1 MQAHGANGAQIL
13 RVLLKYKA
21 GKKMNII
28 KYLYVIPFAAL
39 ISCAHTAQ
47 QSPAQA
53 FIKPG
58 DNLVTEGIPAIPAAL
73 ATKVNPYTE
82 YRPKSF
88 NSWHPTKREMLI
100 ALRAGNSNQTHLLEA
115 PMAQPKQLTSYAEP
129 VAGASYQP
137 TLGNYFVFAKDTG
150 GNEVHQFYRSDFIGG
165 KATLLTD
172 EKLRN
177 GGAAWSHK
185 GDRFVHS
192 AIETD
197 KNRQQASVVTQVR
210 MVHPDEAAQTK
221 TIASLPGGGWGNF
234 TWSPDDKQ
242 LAMIEYVSINE
253 SHIWLLDIATGEK
266 TRVMQNK
273 PNEPV
278 SYQGVEF
285 SADGK
290 SIYTTSDADSEFLR
304 LTSINLADKSREV
317 LTPDNNWDVESFALS
332 RDGKYLA
339 YVVNDNGV
347 SKLIVIY
354 TPNRKIIARPT
365 LPQGT
370 LNGLQWHRNLPELA
384 FSLSSARSPADVYSL
399 DVAADKLTRWTSSA
413 GEGRDTSDFVEPEL
427 VKWKSFDGREISGFL
442 YRAPKT
448 FGDKRPLVINIH
460 GGPEGQ
466 YRPGFLARN
475 NYYLNEMGVSLLF
488 PNVRGS
494 SGYGKNFLKLD
505 NGKLREDSVK
515 DIGALLDSL
524 GAQADINASRVLV
537 TGGSYGGYMS
547 LAVATLYPEKIAAS
561 IDVVGI
567 SNFVTFL
574 ERTESYRRDLRR
586 VEYGDERDPDMRA
599 HLQNISPLNRADKI
613 VKPLFVVQGKNDPRV
628 PVTEAEQIVATLKK
642 SNTPVWYLLANDE
655 GHGFAKKSNVDF
667 QFYST
672 IEFMHKY
679 LLKN

>member
-1 MQAHGANGAQIL
+1 M
-13 RVLLKYKA
+13 RKYL
-21 GKKMNII
+21 NLI
-28 KYLYVIPFAAL
+28 KYLPVILCAA
-39 ISCAHTAQ
+39 CAATTQ
-47 QSPAQA
+47 QNP
-53 FIKPG
+53 ITETLKPG
-58 DNLVTEGIPAIPAAL
+58 DNLVTEGLPAIRASIAADV
-73 ATKVNPYTE
+73 KPYTE

-88 NSWHPTKREMLI
+88 SSWHPSKREMLI
-100 ALRAGNSNQTHLLEA
+100 TTRAGNSNQIHVLDA
-115 PMAQPKQLTSYAEP
+115 PMAKAKQLTTYAEP
-129 VAGASYQP
+129 VSAASYQP
-137 TLGNYFVFAKDTG
+137 TQGNYFVFAKDTG
-150 GNEVHQFYRSDFIGG
+150 GNEVHQFYRNDLTGG
-165 KATLLTD
+165 KTTLLTD

-177 GGAAWSHK
+177 GGTEWSHK

-210 MVHPDEAAQTK
+210 IVNPDDVAQTK
-221 TIASLPGGGWGNF
+221 TIASLPGGGWGSF
-234 TWSPDDKQ
+234 AWSPDDKT
-242 LAMIEYVSINE
+242 LAMIDYVSINE
-253 SHIWLLDIATGEK
+253 SHIWLLDLATGEK
-266 TRVMQNK
+266 NRLT
-273 PNEPV
+273 PNSGAEPV
-278 SYQGVEF
+278 SYQGIAF

-290 SIYTTSDADSEFLR
+290 GLYTSSDADSEFLR
-304 LTSINLADKSREV
+304 LTYIKLADKSREV
-317 LTPDNNWDVESFALS
+317 LTPDTNWDVENFTLS
-332 RDGKYLA
+332 HDGKYLA
-339 YVVNDNGV
+339 YVVNENGA
-347 SKLIVIY
+347 SKLFVLY
-354 TPNRKIIARPT
+354 TPNRKIIARPA
-365 LPQGT
+365 LAQGT
-370 LNGLQWHRNLPELA
+370 LASVQWHRALPELA
-384 FSLSSARSPADVYSL
+384 FSLSSARAPADVYSL
-399 DVAADKLTRWTSSA
+399 DVVADKLTRWTSSA

-442 YRAPKT
+442 YRAPKS
-448 FGDKRPLVINIH
+448 FSGKRPLVINIH

-475 NYYLNEMGVSLLF
+475 NYYLNEMGISLLF

-515 DIGALLDSL
+515 DIGALFDSL
-524 GAQADINASRVLV
+524 GTQADIDASRVLV

-599 HLQNISPLNRADKI
+599 HLQKISPLNRADKI

-672 IEFMHKY
+672 IEFMRKY

>member
-1 MQAHGANGAQIL
+1 
-13 RVLLKYKA
+13 
-21 GKKMNII
+21 
-28 KYLYVIPFAAL
+28 
-39 ISCAHTAQ
+39 
-47 QSPAQA
+47 
-53 FIKPG
+53 
-58 DNLVTEGIPAIPAAL
+58 
-73 ATKVNPYTE
+73 
-82 YRPKSF
+82 
-88 NSWHPTKREMLI
+88 
-100 ALRAGNSNQTHLLEA
+100 
-115 PMAQPKQLTSYAEP
+115 
-129 VAGASYQP
+129 
-137 TLGNYFVFAKDTG
+137 YFVFAKDSG
-150 GNEVHQFYRSDFIGG
+150 GNEVHQFYRSDLTDD
-165 KATLLTD
+165 KTTLLTD

-177 GGAAWSHK
+177 EGAVWSHK
-185 GDRFVHS
+185 GDRFVHT

-197 KNRQQASVVTQVR
+197 KNRQQASVITQLR
-210 MVHPDEAAQTK
+210 MVNPDDVTQTK
-221 TIASLPGGGWGNF
+221 TITTLPGGGWGSF
-234 TWSPDDKQ
+234 AWSPDDKQ

-253 SHIWLLDIATGEK
+253 SHIWLLDMATGEK
-266 TRVMQNK
+266 NRVTQKNA
-273 PNEPV
+273 NEPV

-290 SIYTTSDADSEFLR
+290 GLYTSSDADSEFLR
-304 LTSINLADKSREV
+304 LTYLSLADKTREV
-317 LTPDNNWDVESFALS
+317 LTPDTNWDVESFSLS
-332 RDGKYLA
+332 QDGKYLA
-339 YVVNDNGV
+339 YVMNENGV
-347 SKLIVIY
+347 SKLTVLY
-354 TPNRKIIARPT
+354 TPNRKVIARPN
-365 LPQGT
+365 LSQGT
-370 LNGLQWHRNLPELA
+370 LAGLRWHRSLPELA

-399 DVAADKLTRWTSSA
+399 DVVADKLTRWTSSA

-427 VKWKSFDGREISGFL
+427 VKWKSFDGREVSGFL
-442 YRAPKT
+442 YRAPKK
-448 FGDKRPLVINIH
+448 FDGKRPLVINIH

-466 YRPGFLARN
+466 YRPGFIARN

-505 NGKLREDSVK
+505 NGKRREDSVK
-515 DIGALLDSL
+515 DIGALFDWV
-524 GAQADINASRVLV
+524 GTQAAIDASRVLV

-599 HLQNISPLNRADKI
+599 HLEKISPLNRADKI

-672 IEFMHKY
+672 IEFMRKY
-679 LLKN
+679 LLK

>member
-1 MQAHGANGAQIL
+1 
-13 RVLLKYKA
+13 
-21 GKKMNII
+21 MNLI
-28 KYLYVIPFAAL
+28 KYLYVIPLAAL
-39 ISCAHTAQ
+39 LSCAQVAPQ
-47 QSPAQA
+47 NPAQA
-53 FIKPG
+53 LIKPG
-58 DNLVTEGIPAIPAAL
+58 DNLVAENIPAIPAAL
-73 ATKVNPYTE
+73 AAKVNPYTE

-100 ALRAGNSNQTHLLEA
+100 ALRAGNSNQTHSLDA
-115 PMAQPKQLTSYAEP
+115 PMAKPKQLTNYPEP
-129 VAGASYQP
+129 VAGAGYQP
-137 TLGNYFVFAKDTG
+137 TVGNYFIFAKDIG
-150 GNEVHQFYRSDFIGG
+150 GNEVTQFYRSEVAGG
-165 KATLLTD
+165 KTTLLTD

-177 GGAAWSHK
+177 GAAAWSHK
-185 GDRFVHS
+185 GDRLVHS

-210 MVHPDEAAQTK
+210 MVNPDDVAQTK

-253 SHIWLLDIATGEK
+253 SHIWLLDVATGEK
-266 TRVMQNK
+266 TRVTQKIGNDT
-273 PNEPV
+273 V
-278 SYQGVEF
+278 SYQDAEF

-290 SIYTTSDADSEFLR
+290 GIYTASDAGSEFLR
-304 LTSINLADKSREV
+304 LTYINLADKTREV
-317 LTPDNNWDVESFALS
+317 LTPDTNWDVESFALS
-332 RDGKYLA
+332 HDGKYLA
-339 YVVNDNGV
+339 YAVNDNGV
-347 SKLIVIY
+347 SKLTVLY

-370 LNGLQWHRNLPELA
+370 LGGLQWHRNLPELA

-399 DVAADKLTRWTSSA
+399 DIVADKLTRWTSSA

-448 FGDKRPLVINIH
+448 FGGKRPLVVNIH

-475 NYYLNEMGVSLLF
+475 NYYLNEMGISLLF

-494 SGYGKNFLKLD
+494 SGYGKTFLKLD

-515 DIGALLDSL
+515 DIGSL
-524 GAQADINASRVLV
+524 FDWVGSQADIDANRVLV

-599 HLQNISPLNRADKI
+599 HLQKISPLNRADKI
-613 VKPLFVVQGKNDPRV
+613 SKPLFVVQGKNDPRV

-672 IEFMHKY
+672 IEFMQKY
-679 LLKN
+679 LLKK

>member
-1 MQAHGANGAQIL
+1 MIKKLNKINFLCVLSFALFAGCANVANQ
-13 RVLLKYKA
+13 
-21 GKKMNII
+21 
-28 KYLYVIPFAAL
+28 
-39 ISCAHTAQ
+39 T
-47 QSPAQA
+47 PAPA
-53 FIKPG
+53 FIKPS
-58 DNLVTEGIPAIPAAL
+58 DNLVAEGIPAIATAL

-100 ALRAGNSNQTHLLEA
+100 ALRAGNSNQTHSLDA
-115 PMAQPKQLTSYAEP
+115 PMAKPKQLTTYAEP
-129 VAGASYQP
+129 VTGASYQP
-137 TLGNYFVFAKDTG
+137 TQGNYFVFAKDAG
-150 GNEVHQFYRSDFIGG
+150 GNEVHQFYRNDLTGG
-165 KATLLTD
+165 KTTQLTD

-177 GGAAWSHK
+177 GGAVWSHK
-185 GDRFVHS
+185 GDRFVHT

-197 KNRQQASVVTQVR
+197 KDRQQASVVTQVR
-210 MVHPDEAAQTK
+210 MVNPDDVTQSK
-221 TIASLPGGGWGNF
+221 TIASLPGGGWGGF
-234 TWSPDDKQ
+234 AWSPDDKQ

-253 SHIWLLDIATGEK
+253 SHIWLLDIASGEK
-266 TRVMQNK
+266 TRVTQK
-273 PNEPV
+273 SGNEAV

-290 SIYTTSDADSEFLR
+290 GIYTASDADSEFLR
-304 LTSINLADKSREV
+304 LTAINLADKTREV
-317 LTPDNNWDVESFALS
+317 LTPDTNWDVESFSLS
-332 RDGKYLA
+332 HDGKYLA

-347 SKLIVIY
+347 SKLTVLY
-354 TPNRKIIARPT
+354 TPNRKAIARPT

-370 LNGLQWHRNLPELA
+370 LGGLQWHRNLPELA
-384 FSLSSARSPADVYSL
+384 FSLSSARSPADVYSH
-399 DVAADKLTRWTSSA
+399 DVVADKLTRWTSSA
-413 GEGRDTSDFVEPEL
+413 AEGRDTSDFVEPEL
-427 VKWKSFDGREISGFL
+427 VKWESFDGREISGFL
-442 YRAPKT
+442 YRAPKK
-448 FGDKRPLVINIH
+448 FEGKRPLVINIH

-494 SGYGKNFLKLD
+494 SGYGKTFLKLD

-515 DIGALLDSL
+515 DIGTLFDWV
-524 GAQADINASRVLV
+524 GAQADIDANRVLV

-599 HLQNISPLNRADKI
+599 HLQKISPLNRADKI

-655 GHGFAKKSNVDF
+655 GHGFAKKPNVDF

-672 IEFMHKY
+672 IEFMQKY
-679 LLKN
+679 LIK

>member
-1 MQAHGANGAQIL
+1 MN
-13 RVLLKYKA
+13 KYF
-21 GKKMNII
+21 NLI
-28 KYLYVIPFAAL
+28 KYLPYLLLA
-39 ISCAHTAQ
+39 SCATVANQ
-47 QSPAQA
+47 NVSTETLKPA
-53 FIKPG
+53 
-58 DNLVTEGIPAIPAAL
+58 DNLVTEGIPSIRAAIVADVKA
-73 ATKVNPYTE
+73 YTE
-82 YRPKSF
+82 YRPKNFS
-88 NSWHPTKREMLI
+88 SWHPSKREMLI
-100 ALRAGNSNQTHLLEA
+100 ATRASNSNQIHLLDA
-115 PMAQPKQLTSYAEP
+115 PMAKPRQLTNYAEP
-129 VAGASYQP
+129 VSGASYQP
-137 TLGNYFVFAKDTG
+137 TQGNFFVFTKDTG
-150 GNEVHQFYRSDFIGG
+150 GNEVHQFYRGDLAGG
-165 KATLLTD
+165 KATRLTD

-177 GGAAWSHK
+177 EGAVWSNK
-185 GDRFVHS
+185 GDRFIHT

-197 KNRQQASVVTQVR
+197 KNRQQANVITQLR
-210 MVHPDEAAQTK
+210 MVNPDDVAQTK
-221 TIASLPGGGWGNF
+221 SITTLPGGGWGSF
-234 TWSPDDKQ
+234 AWSPDDKQ

-253 SHIWLLDIATGEK
+253 SHIWLLDLVMGEK
-266 TRVMQNK
+266 NRVTQK
-273 PNEPV
+273 TGNESV
-278 SYQGVEF
+278 SYRGVEF

-290 SIYTTSDADSEFLR
+290 SIYTTSDAGSEFLR
-304 LTSINLADKSREV
+304 LTTINLADKTREV
-317 LTPDNNWDVESFALS
+317 LTPDTHWDVEDFALS

-347 SKLIVIY
+347 SKLSVMY
-354 TPNRKIIARPT
+354 TPNRKIIARPA

-370 LNGLQWHRNLPELA
+370 VGGLQWHRNLPELA
-384 FSLSSARSPADVYSL
+384 FSLASARSPADVYSL
-399 DVAADKLTRWTSSA
+399 DVVADKLTRWTSSA

-442 YRAPKT
+442 YRAPKK
-448 FGDKRPLVINIH
+448 FSGKRPLVINIH

-466 YRPGFLARN
+466 YRPGFLSRN
-475 NYYLNEMGVSLLF
+475 NYYLNEMGVSQLF

-494 SGYGKNFLKLD
+494 SGYGKTFLKLD

-515 DIGALLDSL
+515 DIGALFDWV
-524 GAQADINASRVLV
+524 GAEPDIDADRVLV

-586 VEYGDERDPDMRA
+586 VEYGDERDPEMRA
-599 HLQNISPLNRADKI
+599 HLQKISPLNRADKI
-613 VKPLFVVQGKNDPRV
+613 AKPLFVVQGKNDPRV

-655 GHGFAKKSNVDF
+655 GHGFAKKSNADF

-672 IEFMHKY
+672 IEFMQKY

>member
-1 MQAHGANGAQIL
+1 
-13 RVLLKYKA
+13 
-21 GKKMNII
+21 
-28 KYLYVIPFAAL
+28 
-39 ISCAHTAQ
+39 
-47 QSPAQA
+47 
-53 FIKPG
+53 
-58 DNLVTEGIPAIPAAL
+58 VTDGIPAIRVSIVANV
-73 ATKVNPYTE
+73 KPYTE
-82 YRPKSF
+82 YRPKNF

-100 ALRAGNSNQTHLLEA
+100 ATRAGNSNQIHLLDL
-115 PMAQPKQLTSYAEP
+115 PMANPKKLTSYEEP
-129 VAGASYQP
+129 VTGASYQP
-137 TLGNYFVFAKDTG
+137 TQGNYFVFAKDTG
-150 GNEVHQFYRSDFIGG
+150 GNEVHQFYRRDLASD
-165 KATLLTD
+165 KTTLLTD

-177 GGAAWSHK
+177 GGAVWSHK
-185 GDRFVHS
+185 GDRFVHTS
-192 AIETD
+192 IETD
-197 KNRQQASVVTQVR
+197 KNRQQASVLTQVR
-210 MVHPDEAAQTK
+210 MVNPDDITQSKA
-221 TIASLPGGGWGNF
+221 IASLPGGGWGSF
-234 TWSPDDKQ
+234 AWSPDDKQ
-242 LAMIEYVSINE
+242 IAMIEYVSINE
-253 SHIWLLDIATGEK
+253 SHIWLLDLATGEK
-266 TRVMQNK
+266 NRITPKNS
-273 PNEPV
+273 NETV

-290 SIYTTSDADSEFLR
+290 GLYTTSDADSEFLR
-304 LTSINLADKSREV
+304 LTYLNLGDKSREV
-317 LTPDNNWDVESFALS
+317 LTPDTNWDVENFALS
-332 RDGKYLA
+332 HDGKYLA
-339 YVVNDNGV
+339 YVVNDNGA
-347 SKLIVIY
+347 SKLFVLN
-354 TPNRKIIARPT
+354 TPNRKMIARPA
-365 LPQGT
+365 LAQGT
-370 LNGLQWHRNLPELA
+370 LSSLQWHRNLPELA

-399 DVAADKLTRWTSSA
+399 DVVADKLTRWTSSA

-442 YRAPKT
+442 YRAPKK
-448 FGDKRPLVINIH
+448 FEGKRPLVINIH

-515 DIGALLDSL
+515 DIGALFDWV
-524 GAQADINASRVLV
+524 GAQADIDASRVLV

-599 HLQNISPLNRADKI
+599 HLQKISPLNRADKI

-672 IEFMHKY
+672 IEFMRKF
-679 LLKN
+679 LLK